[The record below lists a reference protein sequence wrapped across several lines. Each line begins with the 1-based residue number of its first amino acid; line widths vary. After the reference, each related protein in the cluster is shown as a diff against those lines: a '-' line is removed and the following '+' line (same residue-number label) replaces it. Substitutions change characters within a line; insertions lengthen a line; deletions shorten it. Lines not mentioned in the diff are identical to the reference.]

1 MPEPSEA
8 SARLRALYERYLD
21 EAETAEK
28 NRKLGA
34 GWFGMKGGPA
44 DDPCHDRFAVAL
56 REYFTELSDSGAP
69 SEVVRDE
76 IAFVFTA
83 PLQYREPRAA
93 YWMLIAVQGLCRPL
107 IGSLTPQDA
116 GTLSELLEKSF
127 RRSERMPVQIELIKE
142 LKAASKA

>member
-1 MPEPSEA
+1 M
-8 SARLRALYERYLD
+8 RLRALYENYLA
-21 EAETAEK
+21 EAEEAEK

-56 REYFTELSDSGAP
+56 REYLAELSGSGAP
-69 SEVVRDE
+69 SGFLRDE
-76 IAFVFTA
+76 IAWVFTA
-83 PLQYREPRAA
+83 PLKYREPRAA
-93 YWMLIAVQGLCRPL
+93 YWMLIAVQSLCRPL

-116 GTLSELLEKSF
+116 GALAELLEKSF

>member
-1 MPEPSEA
+1 MPEPREP
-8 SARLRALYERYLD
+8 SARLRALYESYLD
-21 EAETAEK
+21 EAETAER
-28 NRKLGA
+28 NRKPGA

-44 DDPCHDRFAVAL
+44 DDPCHDRFSVAL